1 MFLTESPM
9 LEMTTIEKTTPEET
23 PLDMNSG
30 GEPRTGTLKVLIADD
45 EELARH
51 RIRDLLEGHPRLSV
65 CAECRDGREAAKGI
79 REHAP
84 DLVFLDI
91 NMPELDGFGVI
102 REVGRDQMPVVI
114 FVTAYDEHAVRAFE
128 ASAIDYLLKP
138 FDRSR
143 FEQALDR
150 ALGHFRRADP
160 IEELERRVERLM
172 ELTDV
177 EPEKK
182 PFADRLV
189 VRQGGTV
196 HLLKIDDIDW
206 VESARNY
213 VKIHCGEQ
221 CYTLR
226 ETLTNIESRLD
237 EDRFLRIH
245 RSTLVNVDRIRRIE
259 PGYGSES
266 RLELDNG
273 TRLVVSR
280 AYRRGRVR
288 DLLDGLE

>member
-1 MFLTESPM
+1 
-9 LEMTTIEKTTPEET
+9 I
-23 PLDMNSG
+23 G
-30 GEPRTGTLKVLIADD
+30 GHEDHHRHLIADD
-45 EELARH
+45 EELARQ
-51 RIRDLLEGHPRLSV
+51 RIRDLLENDPRLDV
-65 CAECRDGREAAKGI
+65 CAECRDGLEAVTAI
-79 REHAP
+79 REKAP

-102 REVGRDQMPVVI
+102 RELGDEMPVVV

-128 ASAIDYLLKP
+128 ASAVDYLLKP
-138 FDRSR
+138 FDRGR

-150 ALGHFRRADP
+150 VLERFQRTTP
-160 IEELERRVERLM
+160 YEELERRVERL
-172 ELTDV
+172 V
-177 EPEKK
+177 EMAEAEREKK
-182 PFADRLV
+182 PFSDRLV

-196 HLLKIDDIDW
+196 HLLKVDDIDW

-213 VKIHCGEQ
+213 VKIHCGDQ

-226 ETLTNIESRLD
+226 ETLTNIETRLD
-237 EDRFLRIH
+237 QDRFLRIH

-273 TRLVVSR
+273 AHLIVSR

-288 DLLDGLE
+288 ELLDGLD

>member
-1 MFLTESPM
+1 MNAA
-9 LEMTTIEKTTPEET
+9 TIDVASATSS
-23 PLDMNSG
+23 LG
-30 GEPRTGTLKVLIADD
+30 VLIADD
-45 EELARH
+45 EELARQ
-51 RIRDLLEGHPRLSV
+51 RIRDLIEDHPRLDV
-65 CAECRDGREAAKGI
+65 CAECRDGVEAVTAI
-79 REHAP
+79 REKSP

-102 REVGRDQMPVVI
+102 RELGDEMPVVV
-114 FVTAYDEHAVRAFE
+114 FVTAYDQHAVRAFE
-128 ASAIDYLLKP
+128 ASAVDYLLKP
-138 FDRSR
+138 FDRGR

-150 ALGHFRRADP
+150 VLERFQRTTP
-160 IEELERRVERLM
+160 YEELERRVERL
-172 ELTDV
+172 V
-177 EPEKK
+177 EMAEAEREKK
-182 PFADRLV
+182 PFSDRLV

-196 HLLKIDDIDW
+196 HLLKVDDIDW

-213 VKIHCGEQ
+213 VKIHCGDQ

-226 ETLTNIESRLD
+226 ETLTNIETRLD
-237 EDRFLRIH
+237 QDRFLRIH

-273 TRLVVSR
+273 AHLIVSR

-288 DLLDGLE
+288 ELLDGLD

>member
-1 MFLTESPM
+1 MLESPM
-9 LEMTTIEKTTPEET
+9 LKSSPRASTTGETTGAT
-23 PLDMNSG
+23 LD
-30 GEPRTGTLKVLIADD
+30 VLIADD

-51 RIRDLLEGHPRLSV
+51 RIRDLLEGHPRLAV
-65 CAECRDGREAAKGI
+65 CAECRDGREAVEAI
-79 REHAP
+79 RARSP

-102 REVGRDQMPVVI
+102 REIGRDEMPVVI

-143 FEQALDR
+143 FEQALER
-150 ALGHFRRADP
+150 ALAHFHRADP
-160 IEELERRVERLM
+160 LEELERRVERLM
-172 ELTDV
+172 EMTDV

-182 PFADRLV
+182 PFGDRLV

-213 VKIHCGEQ
+213 VKIHCGVQ

-288 DLLDGLE
+288 ELLDGLD